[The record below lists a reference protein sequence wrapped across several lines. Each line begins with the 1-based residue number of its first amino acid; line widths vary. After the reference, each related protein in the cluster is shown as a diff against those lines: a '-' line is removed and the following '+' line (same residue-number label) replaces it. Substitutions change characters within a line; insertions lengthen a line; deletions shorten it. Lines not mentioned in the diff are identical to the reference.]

1 MTEIIRNLDSISQ
14 KYNVILCDLWG
25 CLHDGKK
32 TFPKALNAIKK
43 SKYQGNKIILLTNSP
58 RTKKFVRKQI
68 SQIGILDNLY
78 DDIVTSGDASLSVVE
93 KKILGNKI
101 FHIGPKRDISFFSEL
116 KNQKEI
122 ERVDLNCATG
132 IVCTG
137 LFDEINE
144 NPNDY
149 FEILNFSFKKKLK
162 FLCVNPDI
170 EVNFGNKKLWCA
182 GSLAQ
187 LYLKMGGD
195 VIFCGKPHQ
204 KIYNLAIEKISK
216 KFNIFEKK
224 ILCIGDGLNTDI
236 MGGINQGY
244 DTLFVCSGIHNNQI
258 GITNLSPKPEVKKLK
273 KLFNERNLSPT
284 MAIGYLH

>member
-1 MTEIIRNLDSISQ
+1 MTEIIKNLNSISQ

-25 CLHDGKK
+25 CLHDGRKK
-32 TFPKALNAIKK
+32 FPDALSAIKK
-43 SKYQGNKIILLTNSP
+43 SKYHGAKIILLTNSP
-58 RTKKFVRKQI
+58 RTNRFVKKQI
-68 SQIGILDNLY
+68 SDIGILEDSY
-78 DDIVTSGDASLSVVE
+78 DDIITSGDASLSVVE
-93 KKILGNKI
+93 KKFLGNKI
-101 FHIGPKRDISFFSEL
+101 FHIGPKRDMSFFSEL
-116 KNQKEI
+116 KNHKEI
-122 ERVDLNCATG
+122 ERVNLNCATG

-149 FEILNFSFKKKLK
+149 IEILNFSFKNKLK

-170 EVNFGNKKLWCA
+170 KVNFGDKKLWCA

-187 LYLKMGGD
+187 LYLKIGGD

-204 KIYNLAIEKISK
+204 KIYNLAIKRISK
-216 KFNIFEKK
+216 KYNLNKKK

-258 GITNLSPKPEVKKLK
+258 GTSHTSPEPEIKKLK
-273 KLFNERNLSPT
+273 KLFNETKLFPT
-284 MAIGYLH
+284 MSIGYLH